1 MITSSLQEF
10 YSFFE
15 AAKPVLAIDYGS
27 KKIGLAISSP
37 DHTIAMPHSMIIATK
52 EQEKLDKIT
61 NFIIKYNICAI
72 VVGFPVNM
80 DGTNSEQTKTVINF
94 VDKLAKKTKLPLY
107 LQDERLT
114 SKAAD
119 SLLRSMGISRKKRNE
134 RDDMAA
140 ASMILETTLESIR
153 KLYMPPQNITI

>member
-1 MITSSLQEF
+1 MIITSLQEF

-15 AAKPVLAIDYGS
+15 VSKPLLGIDYGN

-37 DHTIAMPHSMIIATK
+37 DHKIAMPHSIIAVR
-52 EQEKLDKIT
+52 EDREKSNHIID
-61 NFIIKYNICAI
+61 FIVKNNICAI
-72 VVGFPVNM
+72 VVGLPVNM
-80 DGTNSEQTKTVINF
+80 DGTSGSQAKIVTSF
-94 VDKLAKKTKLPLY
+94 VNKLANETNLPIY

-119 SLLRSMGISRKKRNE
+119 NMLKDMGFNRRQRNE

-140 ASMILETTLESIR
+140 ASLILETVLESVK
-153 KLYMPPQNITI
+153 KL

>member
-1 MITSSLQEF
+1 MIISSLQEF

-15 AAKPVLAIDYGS
+15 LNKPLLAIDYGN

-37 DHTIAMPHSMIIATK
+37 DHTIAMPHSIIFAHK
-52 EQEKLDKIT
+52 EQEKLSKIT
-61 NFIIKYNICAI
+61 DFITRYNICAI
-72 VVGFPVNM
+72 VVGLPVNM
-80 DGTNSEQTKTVINF
+80 DGTNSEQTKIVINF
-94 VDKLAKKTKLPLY
+94 VDKLAKKTNLPIY

-119 SLLRSMGISRKKRNE
+119 SLLRNMGFNRKQRNE

-140 ASMILETTLESIR
+140 ASMILETTLESAR
-153 KLYMPPQNITI
+153 RL

>member
-1 MITSSLQEF
+1 MIIPSLQEF

-15 AAKPVLAIDYGS
+15 SNKPLLAIDYGS
-27 KKIGLAISSP
+27 KKIGLAMSTP
-37 DHTIAMPHSMIIATK
+37 DHLIAMPHSIIFANK
-52 EQEKLDKIT
+52 EQEKLNKIAD
-61 NFIIKYNICAI
+61 FIAKHNICAI

-80 DGTNSEQTKTVINF
+80 DGTSSEQTKIVINF
-94 VDKLAKKTKLPLY
+94 VDKLAKKTNLPIY

-119 SLLRSMGISRKKRNE
+119 SLLRNMGFNRKQRNE

-140 ASMILETTLESIR
+140 ASMILETTLESAK
-153 KLYMPPQNITI
+153 KL

>member
-1 MITSSLQEF
+1 MIISSLQEF

-15 AAKPVLAIDYGS
+15 LNKPLIAIDYGN

-37 DHTIAMPHSMIIATK
+37 DHAIAMPHSIIVSYK
-52 EQEKLDKIT
+52 EQEKLNKIID
-61 NFIIKYNICAI
+61 FIVKNNVCAI
-72 VVGFPVNM
+72 VVGLPVNM
-80 DGTNSEQTKTVINF
+80 NGTNSEQTKIVTNF
-94 VDKLAKKTKLPLY
+94 VDKLAKKTNLPIY

-119 SLLRSMGISRKKRNE
+119 SLLRNMGFNRKQRNE

-140 ASMILETTLESIR
+140 ASMILETTLESAR
-153 KLYMPPQNITI
+153 KL